1 MYSTRIYF
9 IAITRRSNIM
19 TVDCK
24 VRQKQPNSLDILLKL
39 PKDLH
44 CNQLLITIDKNGNG
58 TIKIEDSSL
67 LKIKR
72 AIFLLSDSFFF
83 DNIKYS

>member
-1 MYSTRIYF
+1 
-9 IAITRRSNIM
+9 M

-72 AIFLLSDSFFF
+72 AILLLSDSFFF
-83 DNIKYS
+83 DNIKYSQMRGGYTRKYI